1 MQKYFVLAGVLI
13 IVLQVTS
20 CTRNDRK
27 DQKGENIVAGKS
39 IDAVLQEHTDELMAI
54 PGVVGTAQG
63 LCKNKPCIIVFV
75 TRKTAE
81 LEKKI
86 PRELDGYPVELEETG
101 EVRALPG

>member
-1 MQKYFVLAGVLI
+1 VLI

-27 DQKGENIVAGKS
+27 DQKGEKIVAGKS
-39 IDAVLQEHTDELMAI
+39 IDIVLQEHTDELRAI

-86 PRELDGYPVELEETG
+86 PRKLDGHPVELEETG
-101 EVRALPG
+101 KVRALPE